1 MCTVSLS
8 KSIHTSASFSTVPG
22 VLFSSVNVDIV
33 TELDGESDT
42 GTEDVAE
49 EGEHAPFVHLETHYF
64 STPPQHP
71 LSRTSS
77 GSGEARSARAL
88 LVVFWARS
96 VSCRDRG
103 PSPRRPR
110 PERSVLVY
118 IKDTLIRF
126 QCFIGI
132 LLNWLGLLMGCRVQR
147 AAHASRCTPDEWSC
161 GRGEGRLA
169 HASSTSP
176 VGHSHLSIPFAKR
189 LENAKNNSE
198 GSVIRIRNISGNS
211 ISLHVL
217 SRMECTGPCCSDL
230 TQSTSRN

>member
-1 MCTVSLS
+1 MLPLYTC
-8 KSIHTSASFSTVPG
+8 
-22 VLFSSVNVDIV
+22 
-33 TELDGESDT
+33 
-42 GTEDVAE
+42 
-49 EGEHAPFVHLETHYF
+49 ETHYF
-64 STPPQHP
+64 STPPQRP
-71 LSRTSS
+71 PSRTNF

-126 QCFIGI
+126 LRCIEI

-147 AAHASRCTPDEWSC
+147 AVHATRCTPDQWSC
-161 GRGEGRLA
+161 GRGEGRLV
-169 HASSTSP
+169 HASATSL

-189 LENAKNNSE
+189 LETAKNNSE
-198 GSVIRIRNISGNS
+198 GSVIRIRNVSGNS

-217 SRMECTGPCCSDL
+217 SRVECTGPCCSVL
-230 TQSTSRN
+230 TQSTLLRN